1 MQVEQE
7 IAGLE
12 EIRFRDGRMYN
23 YSAVVEAMRQIGSD
37 KIDGGEGGPFNPPV
51 PKEVMKEIESA
62 IEPLRKYH

>member
-1 MQVEQE
+1 MKRNN
-7 IAGLE
+7 GFTL
-12 EIRFRDGRMYN
+12 G
-23 YSAVVEAMRQIGSD
+23 VVEAMRQIGSD